1 MVQTGYLFSK
11 KHVDLQNYYYFDS
24 GFSSE
29 ELDKIYNDVAEIDF
43 VQATTIGGDNKEA
56 RSSSIKWIPQ
66 NMKWNWLY
74 GKLMDMAVEANKA
87 LWDFDLYSAPEQIQY
102 TEYYASEGGHYI
114 WHQDIGPGMLSLR
127 KVSITVQL
135 SDSNEYEGGDLD
147 IWQGGKG
154 HITVPRGKGTV
165 VIFPSYMMHR
175 VSPVTVG
182 TRRSF
187 VLWLGG
193 EHYR

>member
-1 MVQTGYLFSK
+1 MIRTGYLFPK
-11 KHVDLQNYYYFDS
+11 KHVDLQNYYYFEN
-24 GFSSE
+24 GFNSE
-29 ELDKIYNDVAEIDF
+29 ELDKIYKDVGEIDF
-43 VQATTIGGDNKEA
+43 VKATTIGGDNKEA
-56 RSSSIKWIPQ
+56 RSSSIKWVPQ

-74 GKLMDMAVEANKA
+74 GKLMDMATEANQA
-87 LWDFDLYSAPEQIQY
+87 LWDFDLHSAPEQIQY
-102 TEYYASEGGHYI
+102 TEYYASEGGHYT

-135 SDSNEYEGGDLD
+135 SSPDEYEGGDLD
-147 IWQGGKG
+147 IWQGGNG
-154 HITVPRGKGTV
+154 HLTAPRGAGTV

>member
-1 MVQTGYLFSK
+1 MQSAYLFPK
-11 KHVDLQNYYYFDS
+11 KHTDSQNYYWFDK
-24 GFSSE
+24 GFSPE
-29 ELDKIYNDVAEIDF
+29 ELNKIYTDVGNLEF
-43 VQATTIGGDNKEA
+43 VAATTVGGDNKA

-66 NMKWNWLY
+66 TQQWDWLY
-74 GKLMDMAVEANKA
+74 EKLMYMAIEANDI
-87 LWDFDLYSAPEQIQY
+87 LWNFDLHSMPEAIQY
-102 TEYYASEGGHYI
+102 TEYHASAGGHYT

-135 SDSNEYEGGDLD
+135 SGPDEYSGGDLE
-147 IWQGGKG
+147 IWQGGDG
-154 HITVPRGKGTV
+154 PVQAPRGKGNV

-175 VSPVTVG
+175 VAPVTTGV
-182 TRRSF
+182 RRSF

>member
-1 MVQTGYLFSK
+1 MQTGYLFPK
-11 KHVDLQNYYYFDS
+11 KHVDSQNYYYFDN
-24 GFSSE
+24 GFSSA
-29 ELDKIYNDVAEIDF
+29 ELDKIYREVGDIPFME
-43 VQATTIGGDNKEA
+43 ATTIGGDNKEA
-56 RSSSIKWIPQ
+56 RSSSVKWVPQ
-66 NMKWNWLY
+66 SQQWNWLY
-74 GKLMDMAVEANKA
+74 GKLMDMAIEANNA
-87 LWDFDLYSAPEQIQY
+87 LWDFDLHSAPEQIQY
-102 TEYYASEGGHYI
+102 TEYYASEGGHYT

-135 SDSNEYEGGDLD
+135 SAPDEYEGGNLD
-147 IWQGGKG
+147 IWQGGDG
-154 HITVPRGKGTV
+154 AITAPRGKGTV

-175 VSPVTVG
+175 VSKVTAG

>member
-1 MVQTGYLFSK
+1 MQSGYLFTK
-11 KHVDLQNYYYFDS
+11 KHVDSQNYYWFDK
-24 GFSSE
+24 GFTPA
-29 ELDKIYNDVAEIDF
+29 ELDKIYKDVAQIQF
-43 VQATTIGGDNKEA
+43 VPGTTVGGNDAA

-66 NMKWNWLY
+66 IQEWDWLY
-74 GKLMDMAVEANKA
+74 EKLMNMAVEANG
-87 LWDFDLYSAPEQIQY
+87 LWDFDLQSAPEAIQY
-102 TEYYASEGGHYI
+102 TEYHASAGGHYT

-135 SDSNEYEGGDLD
+135 SGPEEYEGGNLE
-147 IWQGGKG
+147 IWQGGDG
-154 HITVPRGKGTV
+154 PLVAPRGKGNV

-175 VSPVTVG
+175 VTKVTKG

-193 EHYR
+193 DHYR

>member
-1 MVQTGYLFSK
+1 MPAHSYIFPH
-11 KHVDLQNYYYFDS
+11 KHTDPQNYYWFDK
-24 GFSSE
+24 GFNND
-29 ELDKIYNDVAEIDF
+29 ELNKIYSDVATINFE
-43 VQATTIGGDNKEA
+43 QATTAGGNQKI

-66 NMKWNWLY
+66 TQQWDWLY
-74 GKLMDMAVEANKA
+74 EKMMNMAIEANDVV
-87 LWDFDLYSAPEQIQY
+87 WNFDLHTAPEMIQY
-102 TEYYASEGGHYI
+102 TEYHASAGGHYG

-135 SDSNEYEGGDLD
+135 SDTNDYKGGDLE
-147 IWQGGKG
+147 IWQGGDG
-154 HITVPRGKGTV
+154 PLQAPRGRGNV

-175 VSPVTVG
+175 VSPVTEG

-193 EHYR
+193 DHYR